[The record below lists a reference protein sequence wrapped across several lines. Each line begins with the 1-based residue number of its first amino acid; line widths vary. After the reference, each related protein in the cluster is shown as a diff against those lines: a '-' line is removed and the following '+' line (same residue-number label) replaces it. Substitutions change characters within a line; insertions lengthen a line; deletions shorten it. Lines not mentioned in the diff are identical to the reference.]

1 MQTRLA
7 LIEAEL
13 RTISTNNLVMAK
25 AINNL
30 VSKVNKLEK
39 QLKNEK
45 EPQKKLSKEE
55 DK

>member
-30 VSKVNKLEK
+30 VGKVNKLEK

-45 EPQKKLSKEE
+45 EPQKTSKGE